1 MAGELDIVRAG
12 LDELPLFPLPE
23 GVLLPYELL
32 PLHVFEPRYREMIAD
47 VLARGRPLAIAQLAP
62 GWEEKYE
69 ERPAVEP
76 VFGVGLV
83 TRSESLPDGR
93 YNILVKGVLRVRLVR
108 ELPPRRAYREV
119 QVVELRDKQVDARS
133 LDERAGSLRR
143 MLFALCSTRPGPAAN
158 ALAQLAARASS
169 PGSLADIVAAAL
181 FTDYAVRR
189 QALESLDPIVRLDLA
204 QTAVAELLIDAGD
217 GDAFSPLFRN

>member
-12 LDELPLFPLPE
+12 LDELPLFPLPT

-32 PLHVFEPRYREMIAD
+32 PLHVFEPRYRDMIAD

-62 GWEEKYE
+62 GWEGEYDG
-69 ERPAVEP
+69 RPAIEP
-76 VFGVGLV
+76 VFGAGLV
-83 TRSESLPDGR
+83 TRSEILPDGR
-93 YNILVKGVLRVRLVR
+93 YNVLVKGVLRVRLVR
-108 ELPPRRAYREV
+108 ELPARRTYREV
-119 QVVELRDKQVDARS
+119 QVVELRDMRSDEEALDARA
-133 LDERAGSLRR
+133 ESLRR
-143 MLFALCSTRPGPAAN
+143 MLFALCARRPGPASN
-158 ALAQLAARASS
+158 ALAQLAARAAT

-181 FTDYAVRR
+181 FTDFDLRR

-217 GDAFSPLFRN
+217 DDAPSTHFRN